1 VLVADVALLTEGTY
15 PYHFGGVSV
24 WCDQLVREIPDH
36 TFRVVALVAT
46 GAEQVVWPLPDN
58 VVSVDAVPMWGRPA
72 TGSRSGRSAR
82 TGFLPILAGLVD
94 VLLDPSTSDQNRL
107 RDLLGSLAEYGQR
120 ANLTACFTS
129 EQAVW
134 LLMDAWQER
143 GHGGGAD
150 NRRGEARPP
159 SAVPTL
165 HDALTALQ
173 LLEHAVRPLCRVPV
187 RADIVHATT
196 NGLGVLPGLA
206 AKWRYGT
213 PMVVSEHGVYL
224 REQFLHSRAGPYR
237 WPVKALY
244 LAFIRRLGMLG
255 YAEATSITSCNV
267 YNRRWQERLGADSSG
282 IRTVYNGVDPANFP
296 EIDGEPEEPTIVWV
310 GRVDPIKDIE
320 TLLRAFALVRREL
333 PAARLRMY
341 GGAPSGSAGYLRH
354 CQNLA
359 DELGVADAATF
370 EGQTQDLCGA
380 YASGHIVVLCSVSE
394 GLPFTLIEA
403 MTLGRPCVA
412 TDVGGVREAIG
423 DTGIAVPPRQPG
435 ALARACLALL
445 RDPVRRRRLG
455 AAARVRAR
463 CLFTVDRMGA
473 AFAEI
478 YHVVGRPL
486 PAAETP

>member
-1 VLVADVALLTEGTY
+1 MLVADVALLTEGTY

-213 PMVVSEHGVYL
+213 PMVVSEHGVYRCSENEDDHALERLEGHRRRYRSLDSPDAVERWCSL
-224 REQFLHSRAGPYR
+224 RCSGVRTPDGSCTELRYSVRLAHHGPY
-237 WPVKALY
+237 
-244 LAFIRRLGMLG
+244 
-255 YAEATSITSCNV
+255 
-267 YNRRWQERLGADSSG
+267 
-282 IRTVYNGVDPANFP
+282 
-296 EIDGEPEEPTIVWV
+296 
-310 GRVDPIKDIE
+310 
-320 TLLRAFALVRREL
+320 EL
-333 PAARLRMY
+333 PYRGKLPCCHGFNREDGDRSAKQGY
-341 GGAPSGSAGYLRH
+341 PSSI
-354 CQNLA
+354 
-359 DELGVADAATF
+359 
-370 EGQTQDLCGA
+370 
-380 YASGHIVVLCSVSE
+380 S
-394 GLPFTLIEA
+394 P
-403 MTLGRPCVA
+403 
-412 TDVGGVREAIG
+412 
-423 DTGIAVPPRQPG
+423 
-435 ALARACLALL
+435 
-445 RDPVRRRRLG
+445 DPV
-455 AAARVRAR
+455 
-463 CLFTVDRMGA
+463 DSQ
-473 AFAEI
+473 
-478 YHVVGRPL
+478 
-486 PAAETP
+486 